1 MKNQE
6 IEEKARELADMVG
19 SVAVD
24 ENLPLEVIEMTA
36 DILKEDCEQIRQAA
50 VDIAEEE
57 RAIRL
62 EYSTDTT
69 KGGAAWRAA
78 EQRSTQRYENCMLR
92 NNPCIIGK
100 IGRIKKSDRIG
111 HNKENGGLR
120 YGRI

>member
-6 IEEKARELADMVG
+6 IEEKARELADMVC

-62 EYSTDTT
+62 GYSTDTT

-78 EQRSTQRYENCMLR
+78 EQRSTQRYTET
-92 NNPCIIGK
+92 
-100 IGRIKKSDRIG
+100 
-111 HNKENGGLR
+111 
-120 YGRI
+120 

>member
-24 ENLPLEVIEMTA
+24 ENLPLEVMEMAA
-36 DILKEDCEQIRQAA
+36 DLLKEDCEEIRQAA

-62 EYSTDTT
+62 EHRTGTT
-69 KGGAAWRAA
+69 
-78 EQRSTQRYENCMLR
+78 L
-92 NNPCIIGK
+92 
-100 IGRIKKSDRIG
+100 
-111 HNKENGGLR
+111 L
-120 YGRI
+120 

>member
-57 RAIRL
+57 RWL
-62 EYSTDTT
+62 FQPH
-69 KGGAAWRAA
+69 GALLH
-78 EQRSTQRYENCMLR
+78 CMLR
-92 NNPCIIGK
+92 GSMVK
-100 IGRIKKSDRIG
+100 
-111 HNKENGGLR
+111 
-120 YGRI
+120 

>member
-36 DILKEDCEQIRQAA
+36 DILKED
-50 VDIAEEE
+50 
-57 RAIRL
+57 
-62 EYSTDTT
+62 TDTT

-78 EQRSTQRYENCMLR
+78 EQRSTQRYTET
-92 NNPCIIGK
+92 
-100 IGRIKKSDRIG
+100 
-111 HNKENGGLR
+111 
-120 YGRI
+120 

>member
-36 DILKEDCEQIRQAA
+36 DILKEDCEQIRQA
-50 VDIAEEE
+50 IAEEE

-78 EQRSTQRYENCMLR
+78 EQRSTQRYTET
-92 NNPCIIGK
+92 
-100 IGRIKKSDRIG
+100 
-111 HNKENGGLR
+111 
-120 YGRI
+120 

>member
-6 IEEKARELADMVG
+6 IEEKARELADMVS

-78 EQRSTQRYENCMLR
+78 EQRSTQRYTET
-92 NNPCIIGK
+92 
-100 IGRIKKSDRIG
+100 
-111 HNKENGGLR
+111 
-120 YGRI
+120 

>member
-62 EYSTDTT
+62 EYSTDTMQGVLRKT
-69 KGGAAWRAA
+69 GT
-78 EQRSTQRYENCMLR
+78 EEVR
-92 NNPCIIGK
+92 NNPK
-100 IGRIKKSDRIG
+100 LMVSGR
-111 HNKENGGLR
+111 
-120 YGRI
+120 

>member
-69 KGGAAWRAA
+69 KGGAA
-78 EQRSTQRYENCMLR
+78 
-92 NNPCIIGK
+92 
-100 IGRIKKSDRIG
+100 GRGILTESEIPG
-111 HNKENGGLR
+111 IQNTH
-120 YGRI
+120 

>member
-24 ENLPLEVIEMTA
+24 ENLPLEVMEMTA
-36 DILKEDCEQIRQAA
+36 DLLKEDCKEIRQAA

-62 EYSTDTT
+62 EHRTGTT
-69 KGGAAWRAA
+69 
-78 EQRSTQRYENCMLR
+78 L
-92 NNPCIIGK
+92 
-100 IGRIKKSDRIG
+100 
-111 HNKENGGLR
+111 L
-120 YGRI
+120 

>member
-19 SVAVD
+19 SVAV
-24 ENLPLEVIEMTA
+24 
-36 DILKEDCEQIRQAA
+36 
-50 VDIAEEE
+50 AEEE

-78 EQRSTQRYENCMLR
+78 EQRSTQRYTET
-92 NNPCIIGK
+92 
-100 IGRIKKSDRIG
+100 
-111 HNKENGGLR
+111 
-120 YGRI
+120 

>member
-50 VDIAEEE
+50 VDI
-57 RAIRL
+57 RRYGKNNNSRI
-62 EYSTDTT
+62 Y
-69 KGGAAWRAA
+69 
-78 EQRSTQRYENCMLR
+78 QRYN
-92 NNPCIIGK
+92 
-100 IGRIKKSDRIG
+100 
-111 HNKENGGLR
+111 
-120 YGRI
+120 

>member
-69 KGGAAWRAA
+69 KEGQHGGQQNREAHSGIPKREAVRV
-78 EQRSTQRYENCMLR
+78 S
-92 NNPCIIGK
+92 
-100 IGRIKKSDRIG
+100 
-111 HNKENGGLR
+111 
-120 YGRI
+120 

>member
-6 IEEKARELADMVG
+6 IEEKARELADM
-19 SVAVD
+19 VAVD

-62 EYSTDTT
+62 
-69 KGGAAWRAA
+69 
-78 EQRSTQRYENCMLR
+78 
-92 NNPCIIGK
+92 
-100 IGRIKKSDRIG
+100 
-111 HNKENGGLR
+111 
-120 YGRI
+120 